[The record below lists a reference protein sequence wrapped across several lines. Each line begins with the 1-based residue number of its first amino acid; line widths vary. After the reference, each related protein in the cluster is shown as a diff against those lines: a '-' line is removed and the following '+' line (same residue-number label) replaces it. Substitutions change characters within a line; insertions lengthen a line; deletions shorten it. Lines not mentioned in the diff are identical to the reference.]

1 MIKMKTP
8 YPLVWL
14 VVLFT
19 FSCNIQ
25 AEINEIEDDVNSA
38 YAIVRAQEND
48 RVEQLLMDY
57 AQGSEGA
64 DLADKGPDAYERLNI
79 AFMTD
84 SHIDL
89 GPVPKESIRNVKD
102 AIDFCNNSEVPISAI
117 IHGGDLVTQIKSTK
131 KEHIAHLNE
140 YFNMGWEAKM
150 PLLYTKGNHDINTI
164 NVSPSQMLSDKD
176 WSDVWYDRAEKEYG
190 IVRHLLPN
198 GQKSGYYYYDL
209 EKWKVRIISVDCF
222 DMDYTKTNARG
233 DIMYWGGT
241 SNYIANEQFNW
252 VANTALNFDDKAEK
266 DWGVIVFTHFY
277 RPSDKDG
284 TSIEPIFESVYK
296 RFNSMLLAFNKQQP
310 YSESYLFPQN
320 PFYNLS
326 VNAGW
331 SRYAPLERKPYLI
344 CVLSGHQHTDI
355 YMNWWGA
362 VHLVTANQFC
372 GKEYSDERIER
383 TPGTNSQNLF
393 DILNIDLKKRKL
405 RVIRYGASAN
415 LENKGGNRFLPD
427 GQSF

>member
-14 VVLFT
+14 VVLFS

-38 YAIVRAQEND
+38 YAIVRAQENN

-89 GPVPKESIRNVKD
+89 GPVPKESVRNVKD

-131 KEHIAHLNE
+131 QEHIAHLNE

-222 DMDYTKTNARG
+222 DLDYTKTNERG
-233 DIMYWGGT
+233 DI
-241 SNYIANEQFNW
+241 I
-252 VANTALNFDDKAEK
+252 
-266 DWGVIVFTHFY
+266 
-277 RPSDKDG
+277 
-284 TSIEPIFESVYK
+284 
-296 RFNSMLLAFNKQQP
+296 
-310 YSESYLFPQN
+310 
-320 PFYNLS
+320 
-326 VNAGW
+326 
-331 SRYAPLERKPYLI
+331 
-344 CVLSGHQHTDI
+344 
-355 YMNWWGA
+355 
-362 VHLVTANQFC
+362 
-372 GKEYSDERIER
+372 
-383 TPGTNSQNLF
+383 
-393 DILNIDLKKRKL
+393 
-405 RVIRYGASAN
+405 
-415 LENKGGNRFLPD
+415 
-427 GQSF
+427 